1 MIATSQQAGRP
12 EAYPT
17 RTLPP
22 SERDFEIYQ
31 MVVGEGQSTRAAARE
46 VGLSQ
51 TRIVQIC
58 DRVAE
63 WIGSEVPPTAK
74 LTPAQR
80 LVVAVDIA
88 ERRFDFLYSESME
101 GWRERKG
108 QPGDVRYLSQAMRIA
123 ERRIV
128 VSQREATARQAIEK
142 AIAVV
147 KEAGD
152 RGQEPE
158 AINNPPDGGCS
169 GEAAVRSVKCEA
181 GLESIDVSDCQPM
194 VSDDAKL
201 RRGEFLEALEP
212 DLPPVQPPV
221 VDSGWKQ
228 LEDPVEMEFDDGQF
242 EPIQSAGSGPG
253 LKVCLDSQEE
263 SPQSVA
269 TQSRPL
275 NRKERRARERMRRRA
290 LARKRR

>member
-1 MIATSQQAGRP
+1 MVAMSPQSSQ
-12 EAYPT
+12 
-17 RTLPP
+17 LPP
-22 SERDFEIYQ
+22 SERDFKVYQ

-46 VGLSQ
+46 VGLSK

-142 AIAVV
+142 ASAVV
-147 KEAGD
+147 QEAGN

-158 AINNPPDGGCS
+158 AINNPPHGACS
-169 GEAAVRSVKCEA
+169 GEVPSQPVECEA
-181 GLESIDVSDCQPM
+181 GSELIDVSDYQPI
-194 VSDDAKL
+194 VSDEARL
-201 RRGEFLEALEP
+201 RRGEILAGLEP
-212 DLPPVQPPV
+212 DLSPVQPPM
-221 VDSGWKQ
+221 VDADRKQ
-228 LEDPVEMEFDDGQF
+228 LEDPVEMKFDDGQI
-242 EPIQSAGSGPG
+242 EPRPSA
-253 LKVCLDSQEE
+253 E
-263 SPQSVA
+263 SEAVTSNAVA
-269 TQSRPL
+269 PARPL
-275 NRKERRARERMRRRA
+275 NRQQRRARQRMLERA